1 MGHMQ
6 GGDYKKNSDI
16 DVMILVNLDESERM
30 KALQEIS
37 YFATDLELEYNI
49 MLSPII
55 KNIDS
60 FNAWLDVK
68 PFYMNVVNEGVILHG

>member
-1 MGHMQ
+1 MAHMQ
-6 GGDYKKNSDI
+6 DGDYKENSDVDI
-16 DVMILVNLDESERM
+16 MILVDLNENERM

-55 KNIDS
+55 KNVET
-60 FNAWLDVK
+60 FNSWLEVK
-68 PFYMNVVNEGVILHG
+68 PFYMNVVNEGVVLDG